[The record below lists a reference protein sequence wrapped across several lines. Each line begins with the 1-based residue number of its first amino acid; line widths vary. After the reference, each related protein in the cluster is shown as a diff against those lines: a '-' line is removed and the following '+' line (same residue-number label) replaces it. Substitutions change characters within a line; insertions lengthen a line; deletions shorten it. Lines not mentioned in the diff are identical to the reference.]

1 MKIRIATALA
11 ATATAVAIL
20 GLTACGANYDE
31 TVGTCRKEL
40 TERSEHATG
49 KPDAC
54 KDVKE
59 DDYAQ
64 LVIVVAAEKE
74 GWFDENGDVDIAEMM
89 KDGAEN

>member
-1 MKIRIATALA
+1 MKIRITTAL
-11 ATATAVAIL
+11 ATAVAAL
-20 GLTACGANYDE
+20 SLTACGASYDE
-31 TVGTCRKEL
+31 TVGACRKEL

-49 KPDAC
+49 KPDVC

-59 DDYAQ
+59 DDYSR

-74 GWFDENGDVDIAEMM
+74 GWLDENGDVDIAEMM

>member
-1 MKIRIATALA
+1 MKIRIAIALA
-11 ATATAVAIL
+11 ATAVAVL
-20 GLTACGANYDE
+20 GLTACGASYDE
-31 TVGTCRKEL
+31 TVGACRKEL

-49 KPDAC
+49 KPDVC

-59 DDYAQ
+59 DDYSRLA
-64 LVIVVAAEKE
+64 IVVAAEKE

>member
-11 ATATAVAIL
+11 ATAVAL
-20 GLTACGANYDE
+20 ATLTACGASYDE
-31 TVGTCRKEL
+31 TVGACRKKL

-49 KPDAC
+49 KPDVC

-59 DDYAQ
+59 DDYAK
-64 LVIVVAAEKE
+64 LVVVVAAEKE

>member
-1 MKIRIATALA
+1 MKIRIATAFAA
-11 ATATAVAIL
+11 ATVAVAT
-20 GLTACGANYDE
+20 LTACGASYDE
-31 TVGTCRKEL
+31 TVGACRKEL

-59 DDYAQ
+59 DDFTK
-64 LVIVVAAEKE
+64 LVVVVAAEKE
-74 GWFDENGDVDIAEMM
+74 GWLDENGDVDIAEMM